1 MPESTPSRKG
11 HLLHP
16 LEGHFKAFSSWR
28 HFGGLSSALD
38 YAIARGDRCPEEIR
52 RFLEQRCCM
61 LNEIDA
67 LELSLWT

>member
-1 MPESTPSRKG
+1 M
-11 HLLHP
+11 LHP
-16 LEGHFKAFSSWR
+16 LEGHFKAFSLWGR
-28 HFGGLSSALD
+28 FGALSSALD
-38 YAIARGDRCPEEIR
+38 YAIARGDLCQEEIR